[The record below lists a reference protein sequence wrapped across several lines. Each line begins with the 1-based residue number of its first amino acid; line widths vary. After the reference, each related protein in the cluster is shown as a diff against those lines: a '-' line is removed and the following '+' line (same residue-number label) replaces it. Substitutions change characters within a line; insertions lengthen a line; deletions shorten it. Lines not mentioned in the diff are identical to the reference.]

1 MNQVSTAGG
10 HGHSTNLIG
19 LPTGLLGSAE
29 FNDLPRPLHISGVR
43 EMNRRLFQM
52 LGQAEGRGE
61 AAEAFSKYMTAMF
74 GIDPEQ
80 RTLIPEPDG
89 GIPKPYRASFIRL
102 LLGWGYDSNAP
113 EGAVLKGWVESR
125 FGLVPTFHKQP
136 IRDTDSPAWDVYVDE
151 KMASQFHTNSI
162 WSQLDILYEYCQW
175 AITSGTAPLGEH
187 LTLYRGVNSFEEH
200 QIVERLDR
208 RTVVM
213 RFNNLGSFSSDR
225 EVADCFGETILTVR
239 VPTVKVLFFNALLP
253 LYPLKGEAEY
263 LVIGGD
269 YRVIAEKY

>member
-1 MNQVSTAGG
+1 MNQFSTLSR
-10 HGHSTNLIG
+10 HGHSTNLVG
-19 LPTGLLGSAE
+19 LPTSLIGNPA
-29 FNDLPRPLHISGVR
+29 FNDLPQPLHISGVR

-52 LGQAEGRGE
+52 LGQAESQAE
-61 AAEAFSKYMTAMF
+61 AADAFSKYMMAMF

-80 RTLIPEPDG
+80 RTLIAEPAG
-89 GIPKPYRASFIRL
+89 SIPRPYRASFIRL

-136 IRDTDSPAWDVYVDE
+136 IRDTVSPAWDSYVEE
-151 KMASQFHTNSI
+151 KMASQFHNNSI
-162 WSQLDILYEYCQW
+162 WAQLDLLYEYCQW
-175 AITSGTAPLGEH
+175 AIASRTVPLGEH

-208 RTVVM
+208 RSVVM

-239 VPTVKVLFFNALLP
+239 VPTVKILFFNALLP